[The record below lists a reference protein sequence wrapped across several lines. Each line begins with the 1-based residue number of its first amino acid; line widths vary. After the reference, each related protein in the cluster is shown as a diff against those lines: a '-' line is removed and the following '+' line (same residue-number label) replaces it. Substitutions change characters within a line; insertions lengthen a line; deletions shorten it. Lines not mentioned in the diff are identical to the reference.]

1 MIHIALLTPYTGSN
15 LGDGAIQEAVI
26 YNTRQRFPDAEILLF
41 TTDPTQTTRLHGLPS
56 FPITAIHISGY
67 STTLLRSS
75 SEICAPMANASSR
88 FEFIKQRLKASRLAY
103 RLLRVPYCFYKVFR
117 YGIPMLVGEL
127 RHLAVTFGKLKKLDL
142 VLVSGGGQI
151 DDYWGGAFGHPY
163 TLFKWSLLARMAR
176 KPVAFLSVGVCDLE
190 SRFTNFFVKQALRI
204 AAHRSYRD
212 QKSKD
217 MVRQFSFTKAD
228 WVFPDLAFS
237 FPKERRKSDRTSTVK
252 STQPIVGVS
261 PIAYLSSFDWP
272 RKELTVFERYLD
284 NLRSFALALLQKGAT
299 IILFATDAPDKKVV
313 SVLRAQLQNELPPD
327 KAQQIREVAPE
338 TVDELFSEFQ
348 QMDYVVASRLH
359 GIILAHLALIPV
371 LAISY
376 DRKVDTYMEDVEQAK
391 FNQNLRTVEEQTLM
405 EAFQSLQACSPDVLA
420 TIRHKVDE
428 YEGRLEWLY
437 DHVLGLATSNPNNA
451 LVSQARPNAQAPA
464 SISRRH

>member
-1 MIHIALLTPYTGSN
+1 
-15 LGDGAIQEAVI
+15 
-26 YNTRQRFPDAEILLF
+26 
-41 TTDPTQTTRLHGLPS
+41 
-56 FPITAIHISGY
+56 
-67 STTLLRSS
+67 
-75 SEICAPMANASSR
+75 
-88 FEFIKQRLKASRLAY
+88 
-103 RLLRVPYCFYKVFR
+103 
-117 YGIPMLVGEL
+117 
-127 RHLAVTFGKLKKLDL
+127 
-142 VLVSGGGQI
+142 
-151 DDYWGGAFGHPY
+151 
-163 TLFKWSLLARMAR
+163 
-176 KPVAFLSVGVCDLE
+176 
-190 SRFTNFFVKQALRI
+190 
-204 AAHRSYRD
+204 
-212 QKSKD
+212 
-217 MVRQFSFTKAD
+217 
-228 WVFPDLAFS
+228 
-237 FPKERRKSDRTSTVK
+237 
-252 STQPIVGVS
+252 
-261 PIAYLSSFDWP
+261 
-272 RKELTVFERYLD
+272 
-284 NLRSFALALLQKGAT
+284 
-299 IILFATDAPDKKVV
+299 
-313 SVLRAQLQNELPPD
+313 LPPD